1 MNLTTPGEH
10 DITLQGLQGALEGR
24 WQSPTNLTSEAVLII
39 CHPHSLH
46 GGSMNNKVVTSI
58 ARAARDLGLRSLR
71 FNMRGV
77 GHSEGE
83 FAHGQGECDDL
94 LAVIAWLSKQPSIT
108 KVALAG
114 FSFGSYVSYAAA
126 CQTPVEFLISVA
138 PPVARFPFH
147 QHRLSATPWLVIQ
160 GDEDDVVAPAIVYD
174 WIATLSSPPQ
184 LRRLPTAG
192 HFFHG
197 HLLELRQMVIDF
209 YQQHH
214 THDA

>member
-24 WQSPTNLTSEAVLII
+24 WQCPATLNSETVLII
-39 CHPHSLH
+39 CHPHSLY

-94 LAVIAWLSKQPSIT
+94 LAIIAWLSEQPSVTQI
-108 KVALAG
+108 ALAG

-138 PPVARFPFH
+138 PPVARFPFQ
-147 QHRLSATPWLVIQ
+147 QHHLSATPWLVIQ
-160 GDEDDVVAPAIVYD
+160 GDEDDVVAPAAVYD

-184 LRRLPTAG
+184 LQRMPTAG

-197 HLLELRQMVIDF
+197 QLLELRQIVTDF

-214 THDA
+214 AHDA